1 MNAAVPLR
9 RWSVQT
15 KVLLP
20 VIAFLVLLPVVVVWI
35 VNGYVSGQVREQA
48 SATLSTADGVF
59 LHLLDNQASD
69 LLTHYRTEVEQ
80 VGPRLNEYQNLVSI
94 AAGATDAATVSY
106 QTVRGSL
113 EEKLEADTVAMLI
126 AHDPATPPVGATPPL
141 GAKGYVPF
149 TSVDFARASAEI
161 RGAALQGEPSAA
173 WLTLKGVVLNAV
185 AVPVTVLPAKV
196 SDPTLTGAL
205 VVAVRLSDATA
216 QEIKQLTGTEV
227 VILAGDRVAATT
239 LKGFDG
245 AGPDSGVAPPGSAA
259 SRTVAEQRVVNG
271 EHYLAVSGTYQAGL
285 GSTGFRYVLLSS
297 YERSLRS
304 LEDMQRTLAGV
315 SAVGIA
321 LSAALVWFFV
331 RRSIRPLRELGAAA
345 EAVGRGDFSRKL
357 ARQANDEFGDL
368 GDAFNQMTSNLQ
380 TSRAELEKAVEILK
394 ATQTQLV
401 QSEKLS
407 AVGQFVAGV
416 AHELNNPLTA
426 VIGFSDLLAQTAT
439 DEKIRPYLERIAK
452 SAHRCHKIV
461 QNLLSFARQHPPERA
476 LVPINEALDEVIEIM
491 IYDFR
496 TSNVKIVREFQPD
509 LPLILADRH
518 QLQQVFINI
527 LSNGRQAIQ
536 EFRSDGQIVIR
547 TGVADSRVR
556 IELID
561 NGPGIRPENLSRIF
575 DPFFTTKA
583 VGKGTGLGLS
593 LSYGIIQ
600 EHGGRISAQSEMG
613 RGATF
618 LIELPIAPSAP
629 AAAPEAADGSPASAP
644 NPTGRSVLIVDDEE
658 WILSLAEELLR
669 RDGCEV
675 ETATDG
681 EKALAVLRRRR
692 FDVVVCDWK
701 MPGMNGVQMYEHLR
715 AVDPAIADRVIFMTG
730 DVVNP
735 SFQEFLRNRERVCI
749 SKPFSINEFRKAV
762 AAVIGGD
769 RTPRGQVD

>member
-1 MNAAVPLR
+1 MTASVPLR

-48 SATLSTADGVF
+48 GATLSTADGVF
-59 LHLLDNQASD
+59 KHLLDNEASD
-69 LLTHYRTEVEQ
+69 LLAHYRGEVEQ
-80 VGPRLNEYQNLVSI
+80 VGRRENVYQNLVTF
-94 AAGATDAATVSY
+94 AGGATDATTASY
-106 QTVRGSL
+106 QTVHEALSENL
-113 EEKLEADTVAMLI
+113 EGDTVVMQI
-126 AHDPATPPVGATPPL
+126 AHDRGLPPVGAVPPL

-149 TSVDFARASAEI
+149 AAADFAQASSEI
-161 RGAALQGEPSAA
+161 RNAALQGEASSA

-185 AVPVTVLPAKV
+185 AVPVIVLPAKV
-196 SDPTLTGAL
+196 SDAPLTGAL
-205 VVAVRLSDATA
+205 VVGVRLSDAMA

-227 VILAGDRVAATT
+227 VILAGDGVAATT

-245 AGPDSGVAPPGSAA
+245 AVPAA
-259 SRTVAEQRVVNG
+259 GDPSRGGAEQRVVDG

-285 GSTGFRYVLLSS
+285 GSPGFRYVLLSS

-304 LEDMQRTLAGV
+304 LEDMQRTLAWV

-331 RRSIRPLRELGAAA
+331 RRSIRPLRDLGAAA

-357 ARQANDEFGDL
+357 ARLANDEFGDL

-380 TSRAELEKAVEILK
+380 TSRAELEKAVETLK

-426 VIGFSDLLAQTAT
+426 VIGFSDLLAHTTA
-439 DEKIRPYLERIAK
+439 DEKIRPHLERIAK
-452 SAHRCHKIV
+452 SAQRCHKIV
-461 QNLLSFARQHPPERA
+461 QNLLSFARQHPPERT
-476 LVPINEALDEVIEIM
+476 LVPMNEALDEVIEIM

-496 TSNVKIVREFQPD
+496 TSNVKIVREYQPD
-509 LPLILADRH
+509 LPQILADRH

-527 LSNGRQAIQ
+527 MSNARQAIQ

-547 TGVADSRVR
+547 TSAAGSRVR

-575 DPFFTTKA
+575 DPFFTTKP

-600 EHGGRISAQSEMG
+600 EHGGRITAQSEMG

-618 LIELPIAPSAP
+618 VIELPIAPAAP
-629 AAAPEAADGSPASAP
+629 AAAAEAAGGSPASLSGAA
-644 NPTGRSVLIVDDEE
+644 GRSVLVVDDEE
-658 WILSLAEELLR
+658 WILSLVEELLR
-669 RDGCEV
+669 DDGCEV

-681 EKALAVLRRRR
+681 EKALAALRRRK
-692 FDVVVCDWK
+692 FDVIVCDWK
-701 MPGMNGVQMYEHLR
+701 MAGMNGVQMYEHLR
-715 AVDPAIADRVIFMTG
+715 AVDPAIADRVVFMTG
-730 DVVNP
+730 DVVNA
-735 SFQEFLRNRERVCI
+735 SFQEFLRNRQRVCI
-749 SKPFSINEFRKAV
+749 SKPFSINEFRNAV
-762 AAVIGGD
+762 AAVTGAGK
-769 RTPRGQVD
+769 TP